1 MRITEH
7 SIEDFAIKLLEHL
20 GYEYIYAPNI
30 APEFPSDGGVAAA
43 GGRGGIFPSS
53 GGVPAAGG
61 RGGIFPSSGGVP
73 AAGGRG
79 GIFPSSGGVPAAGG
93 RGGQDQRTSYEEIL
107 LTHRLAEAVRRI
119 NPTVPPA
126 AQEEAIKEIQRI
138 HSPELLTNNESFHRL
153 LTEGIK
159 VSYQKDGQQRGDLV
173 WLIDFN
179 TPENNDF
186 IVANQFTVVED
197 GVNKRPDVILF
208 VNGIPLVVIE
218 LKNAADEN
226 ATIKSAFR
234 QIETYKAVIPSLF
247 TYNAF
252 TIISDG
258 LEARAGTL
266 SSGMSR
272 FMAWKSADGKEE
284 ASHLVSQMETLI
296 NGMLNKETLLDLV
309 RHFIVFEKSK
319 KEDSKT
325 GVTTISTVKKLAA
338 YHQYYAVNRAV
349 ESAMRAT
356 GYSPSLKGWHQPAA
370 DDGVVNSPS
379 LKGWHQPAADDGV
392 VNSPSL
398 KGWHQPAADDGVVN
412 SPSLKG
418 WHQPAADDGVV
429 NSPSLKGWHQPAAD
443 DGVVN
448 SPSLKGWHQPAA
460 DDGVVNSPSLKG
472 WHQPAADDGVV
483 NSPSLKGWH
492 QPAAD
497 DGVVNSPSLKG
508 WHRPEGD
515 DGVVKRTS
523 KNYFSLPYNP
533 KLKDRAREL
542 RKAGNLPE
550 VLFWNEVKN
559 KQFKGYDFD
568 RQKIIGNYI
577 VDFYCSNCQVVI
589 EIDGSS
595 HDDKVE
601 YDAERD
607 AFLESLGLT
616 VIHIPVNDIMKQI
629 SSVMNMLHEH
639 PALAGTK
646 ESPHPPAVGTP
657 PEEGDFV
664 QESPESYGVAGVKSQ
679 PKGDRKGGVVW
690 HTQGSGKSLSMV
702 FFTGKIVLALNNPT
716 VVVITDRND
725 LDDQLFDTFAS
736 STQLLR
742 QEPKQIENRND
753 LKEKLKVASGGV
765 IFTTIQK
772 FSPEEGNV
780 YETLSERENIVVI
793 ADEAH
798 RTQYGFKAKTVDEKD
813 EQGNVIGKKTVYG
826 FAKYMR
832 DALPNATYIGFTGT
846 PIESTDV
853 NTPAVFGNYIDVYD
867 IAQAVEDG
875 ATVRIY
881 YESRLAK
888 VNLSEEGK
896 KLVEE
901 LDDELDG
908 EELTETQKA
917 KAKWTQLEA
926 LIGSENRIK
935 NVANDIIQ
943 HFGQRQE
950 VFEGKGMIVAMSRRI
965 AADLYGEIIKLKP
978 EWHSADLDKGVIK
991 VVMTAAS
998 SDGEKIAKHH
1008 TTKQQRRMLAD
1019 RMKDPDDELKL
1030 VIVRDMWLT
1039 GFDAPSMHTL
1049 YIDKPMKGH
1058 NLMQAIARV
1067 NRVYKDKPGGLVVDY
1082 LGIASDLKKALSFY
1096 SDAGGKGDPTIAQ
1109 AQAVELML
1117 EKLEVVSQMYSEFP
1131 SVGGVSATGGR
1142 GGFPYEDYFQA
1153 ETGQK
1158 LSMILAAE
1166 EHILGLEDGKKR
1178 YINEVTALSKAFAI
1192 AVPHEQAMDVKDE
1205 VSFFQ
1210 AVKARLAKFDGTG
1223 SGRTDEEIETT
1234 IRQVIDQAL
1243 VSEQVIDV
1251 FDAAG
1256 IKKPDIS
1263 ILSEDFLMEL
1273 KGMEHKN
1280 VALEVL
1286 KKLLNDEIIAR
1297 SKKNL
1302 VKSKSLKEMLEN
1314 SIKKYHNKILTA
1326 AEVMDELIKLSKE
1339 IVNMD
1344 SEAKK
1349 LGLSDFE
1356 YAFYTAVANN
1366 DSAKQ
1371 LMQQDK
1377 LRELAVILTER
1388 VKQNASIDWTIKES
1402 VRAKLKV
1409 IIKRTLRQY
1418 GYPPDMQ
1425 KLATETVLKQAEM
1438 IANELSN

>member
-1 MRITEH
+1 MTRITEH

-20 GYEYIYAPNI
+20 GYKYIYAPSFAHDGEN
-30 APEFPSDGGVAAA
+30 PE
-43 GGRGGIFPSS
+43 RN
-53 GGVPAAGG
+53 
-61 RGGIFPSSGGVP
+61 
-73 AAGGRG
+73 
-79 GIFPSSGGVPAAGG
+79 
-93 RGGQDQRTSYEEIL
+93 SYEEIL
-107 LTHRLAEAVRRI
+107 LTQRMAEAVRRI

-208 VNGIPLVVIE
+208 VNGIPLVVLEI
-218 LKNAADEN
+218 KNAANEN
-226 ATIKSAFR
+226 TTIKSAFR

-266 SSGMSR
+266 SSGISR

-319 KEDSKT
+319 KEDAKT

-356 GYSPSLKGWHQPAA
+356 GYTVEKETP
-370 DDGVVNSPS
+370 
-379 LKGWHQPAADDGV
+379 
-392 VNSPSL
+392 
-398 KGWHQPAADDGVVN
+398 
-412 SPSLKG
+412 
-418 WHQPAADDGVV
+418 
-429 NSPSLKGWHQPAAD
+429 
-443 DGVVN
+443 
-448 SPSLKGWHQPAA
+448 
-460 DDGVVNSPSLKG
+460 
-472 WHQPAADDGVV
+472 
-483 NSPSLKGWH
+483 
-492 QPAAD
+492 
-497 DGVVNSPSLKG
+497 
-508 WHRPEGD
+508 
-515 DGVVKRTS
+515 TS
-523 KNYFSLPYNP
+523 
-533 KLKDRAREL
+533 
-542 RKAGNLPE
+542 
-550 VLFWNEVKN
+550 
-559 KQFKGYDFD
+559 
-568 RQKIIGNYI
+568 
-577 VDFYCSNCQVVI
+577 
-589 EIDGSS
+589 
-595 HDDKVE
+595 
-601 YDAERD
+601 
-607 AFLESLGLT
+607 
-616 VIHIPVNDIMKQI
+616 M
-629 SSVMNMLHEH
+629 VM
-639 PALAGTK
+639 
-646 ESPHPPAVGTP
+646 
-657 PEEGDFV
+657 
-664 QESPESYGVAGVKSQ
+664 ESPESYGVAGVKSQ

-702 FFTGKIVLALNNPT
+702 FFTGKIVLALDNPT

-765 IFTTIQK
+765 VFTTIQK

-798 RTQYGFKAKTVDEKD
+798 RTQYGFKAKTVDDKD
-813 EQGNVIGKKTVYG
+813 EHGNVIGKKTVYG

-901 LDDELDG
+901 LDDDLDG

-965 AADLYGEIIKLKP
+965 AADLYEEIIKLKP
-978 EWHSADLDKGVIK
+978 EWHSDDLDKGVIK
-991 VVMTAAS
+991 VVMTSSS
-998 SDGEKIAKHH
+998 SDGPKIAKHH
-1008 TTKQQRRMLAD
+1008 TTKQQRRTLAD

-1117 EKLEVVSQMYSEFP
+1117 EKLEVVSQMYS
-1131 SVGGVSATGGR
+1131 
-1142 GGFPYEDYFQA
+1142 GFPYEDYFQA

-1286 KKLLNDEIIAR
+1286 KKLLNDEIKAR

-1349 LGLSDFE
+1349 LGLTDFE

-1388 VKQNASIDWTIKES
+1388 VKKNASIDWTIKES

-1438 IANELSN
+1438 IAKELTTD

>member
-1 MRITEH
+1 MTRITENI
-7 SIEDFAIKLLEHL
+7 IEDFTIKLLEHL
-20 GYEYIYAPNI
+20 GYDYIYAPDI
-30 APEFPSDGGVAAA
+30 AHDGETPE
-43 GGRGGIFPSS
+43 RK
-53 GGVPAAGG
+53 
-61 RGGIFPSSGGVP
+61 
-73 AAGGRG
+73 
-79 GIFPSSGGVPAAGG
+79 
-93 RGGQDQRTSYEEIL
+93 SYKEVL
-107 LTHRLAEAVRRI
+107 LTERLQGAVRRI
-119 NPTVPPA
+119 NPTVPAA
-126 AQEEAIKEIQRI
+126 AQEEALKETQRI
-138 HSPELLTNNESFHRL
+138 HSPELLTNNESFHRM
-153 LTEGIK
+153 LTEGVK

-173 WLIDFN
+173 RLVDFN

-186 IVANQFTVVED
+186 VVANQFTVVED
-197 GVNKRPDVILF
+197 GVNKRPDVMLF
-208 VNGIPLVVIE
+208 VNGLPLVVLE
-218 LKNAADEN
+218 LKNAADEK
-226 ATIKSAFR
+226 ATIKSAYN
-234 QIETYKAVIPSLF
+234 QIQTYKAVIPGLF

-252 TIISDG
+252 TVISDG
-258 LEARAGTL
+258 LEAKAGTL
-266 SSGMSR
+266 SSGISR
-272 FMAWKSADGKEE
+272 YMAWKSADGKEE
-284 ASHLVSQMETLI
+284 ASHLVSQLETLI

-319 KEDSKT
+319 KEDAKT

-338 YHQYYAVNRAV
+338 YHQYYAVNRAI
-349 ESAMRAT
+349 ESALRAT
-356 GYSPSLKGWHQPAA
+356 GYSVEKETPA
-370 DDGVVNSPS
+370 S
-379 LKGWHQPAADDGV
+379 
-392 VNSPSL
+392 
-398 KGWHQPAADDGVVN
+398 
-412 SPSLKG
+412 
-418 WHQPAADDGVV
+418 
-429 NSPSLKGWHQPAAD
+429 
-443 DGVVN
+443 
-448 SPSLKGWHQPAA
+448 
-460 DDGVVNSPSLKG
+460 
-472 WHQPAADDGVV
+472 
-483 NSPSLKGWH
+483 
-492 QPAAD
+492 
-497 DGVVNSPSLKG
+497 
-508 WHRPEGD
+508 
-515 DGVVKRTS
+515 
-523 KNYFSLPYNP
+523 
-533 KLKDRAREL
+533 
-542 RKAGNLPE
+542 
-550 VLFWNEVKN
+550 
-559 KQFKGYDFD
+559 
-568 RQKIIGNYI
+568 
-577 VDFYCSNCQVVI
+577 
-589 EIDGSS
+589 
-595 HDDKVE
+595 
-601 YDAERD
+601 
-607 AFLESLGLT
+607 
-616 VIHIPVNDIMKQI
+616 M
-629 SSVMNMLHEH
+629 VM
-639 PALAGTK
+639 
-646 ESPHPPAVGTP
+646 
-657 PEEGDFV
+657 
-664 QESPESYGVAGVKSQ
+664 ESPESYGVAGVKSQ

-702 FFTGKIVLALNNPT
+702 FFTGKIVLALSNPT

-736 STQLLR
+736 TTQLLR
-742 QEPKQIENRND
+742 QEPKQAENRND
-753 LKEKLKVASGGV
+753 LKERLKVASGGV

-772 FSPEEGNV
+772 FQPEEGNV

-798 RTQYGFKAKTVDEKD
+798 RTQYGFKAKTIDDKD
-813 EQGNVIGKKTVYG
+813 GSGNVVGKKIVYG

-832 DALPNATYIGFTGT
+832 DALPHATYLGFTGT
-846 PIESTDV
+846 PIENTDT

-896 KLVEE
+896 QLVEE
-901 LDDELDG
+901 LDTELDG

-965 AADLYGEIIKLKP
+965 AAELYDEIIKIRP
-978 EWHSADLDKGVIK
+978 DWHSDDLDKGVIK
-991 VVMTAAS
+991 VVMTSAS
-998 SDGEKIAKHH
+998 SDGPKLAKHH
-1008 TTKQQRRMLAD
+1008 STKQQRRALAE
-1019 RMKDPDDELKL
+1019 RMKDMEDELKL

-1109 AQAVELML
+1109 EQAVKLML
-1117 EKLEVVSQMYSEFP
+1117 EKMEVVSNLFH
-1131 SVGGVSATGGR
+1131 
-1142 GGFPYEDYFQA
+1142 GFPYEDYFQA
-1153 ETGQK
+1153 DTSKK
-1158 LSMILAAE
+1158 LSMILGAE

-1178 YINEVTALSKAFAI
+1178 FINEVTALSKAFAI

-1210 AVKARLAKFDGTG
+1210 AIKARLSKFDGTG
-1223 SGRTDEEIETT
+1223 SGKTDEEIETT
-1234 IRQVIDQAL
+1234 IRQVIDKAL

-1263 ILSEDFLMEL
+1263 ILSEDFLLEL

-1286 KKLLNDEIIAR
+1286 KKLLNDEIKAR

-1302 VKSKSLKEMLEN
+1302 VKSKSLMEMLES

-1344 SEAKK
+1344 SEAKS

-1438 IANELSN
+1438 IAKELTTG